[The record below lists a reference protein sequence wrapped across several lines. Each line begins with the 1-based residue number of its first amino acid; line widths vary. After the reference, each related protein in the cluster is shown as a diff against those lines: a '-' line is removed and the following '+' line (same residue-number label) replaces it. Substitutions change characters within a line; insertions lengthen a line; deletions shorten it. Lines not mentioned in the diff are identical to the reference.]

1 MTTPDQEI
9 GRTQGFVLA
18 RDLYPVDELW
28 ALTSA
33 DGQLRLFMELNAD
46 PDRPEVR
53 PNQGYAQLL
62 SSMQPGWALRL
73 LRLTWP
79 DPTPRRIFRSQMES
93 WSEPDTDG
101 LNLLFDGLALFV
113 ESAPLPYERR
123 TILEFSTPEIGKPEA
138 LAWWQSLPH
147 LLSSYGFQ
155 AVFLDGAAILE
166 LARWM
171 FNPKFG

>member
-1 MTTPDQEI
+1 MENENI

-18 RDLYPVDELW
+18 RDLCQIDGLW

-33 DGQLRLFMELNAD
+33 DGQMRFFMELNAD

-53 PNQGYAQLL
+53 PDQAYAQLL
-62 SSMQPGWALRL
+62 SSMQPGWTLRL
-73 LRLTWP
+73 LRVTWP
-79 DPTPRRIFRSQMES
+79 DPAPRQAFREQMAD
-93 WSEPDTDG
+93 WGEPGTDG
-101 LNLLFDGLALFV
+101 LSLLFDGLALFV
-113 ESAPLPYERR
+113 QSAPLPYERC

-147 LLSSYGFQ
+147 LLRGYGFQ
-155 AVFLDGAAILE
+155 AVFLDGDAILE
-166 LARWM
+166 FARWM